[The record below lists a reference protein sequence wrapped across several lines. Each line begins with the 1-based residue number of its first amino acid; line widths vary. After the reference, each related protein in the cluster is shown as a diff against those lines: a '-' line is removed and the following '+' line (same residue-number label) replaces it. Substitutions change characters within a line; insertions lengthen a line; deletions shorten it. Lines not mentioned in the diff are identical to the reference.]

1 MSGVRIWCRLPEGR
15 GCPPLQTTPRNLELM
30 NVTPSPN
37 YSLRAMVR
45 PLAKRSFDIVGAGF
59 LLVVIAPV
67 FLLVMAMV
75 RIDGGPAFFSHT
87 RVGRNGVT
95 FGCLKFRT
103 MVPDA
108 AVRLDALL
116 KQDQAAR
123 REWEST
129 RKLRNDPRITRL
141 GRILR
146 ATSLDE
152 LPQLIN
158 VLRGQMS
165 IVGPRPVV
173 QQELAQFYGDAASIY
188 SSVRPGIT
196 GPWQVSGRCDTGYQ
210 ERVRLDAEYATNP
223 SLRRDMVIL
232 MRTPAAVLRGR
243 GAY

>member
-1 MSGVRIWCRLPEGR
+1 MQSTSRN
-15 GCPPLQTTPRNLELM
+15 PPLINIVLSPRCG
-30 NVTPSPN
+30 
-37 YSLRAMVR
+37 LRAVIR
-45 PLAKRSFDIVGAGF
+45 PSAKRTFDIVGAGI
-59 LLVVIAPV
+59 LLVVVAPF
-67 FLLVMAMV
+67 FLLVMAAV
-75 RIDGGPAFFSHT
+75 RMDGGPAFFSHT
-87 RVGRNGVT
+87 RVGRNGVS

-108 AVRLDALL
+108 AARLDAIL
-116 KQDQAAR
+116 KQDSVAR
-123 REWEST
+123 HEWENT

-173 QQELAQFYGDAASIY
+173 QQELVYFYGDAASIY

-223 SLRRDMVIL
+223 SLRRDLVIL